1 MRVDT
6 DERNEIAAAMRRGLQ
21 QSGLTQAAFAVRLG
35 TSPTRLSTYLS
46 GKTVPSA
53 AIYLRALRLG
63 AAFDRVHRQ
72 GLTTPDATA
81 AAVDQT
87 LNAGDEDFALRLVLQ
102 ARDDVRGGATQPAD
116 LRQVWAHRARRI
128 TDERF
133 DTLLRAII
141 AHELGDEAPA
151 WAKDARLDRDW
162 VVADPFRDE
171 DSIRAQTPDWLAHA
185 RIFIAQRGLVT
196 V

>member
-1 MRVDT
+1 MRVDA
-6 DERNEIAAAMRRGLQ
+6 DERDEIAAAMRRSLQ
-21 QSGLTQAAFAVRLG
+21 QSGLTQAAFAVGLG

-53 AIYLRALRLG
+53 AIYLRAQRLG
-63 AAFDRVHRQ
+63 AAFDRAHQQ
-72 GLTTPDATA
+72 GLMTPDATA

-87 LNAGDEDFALRLVLQ
+87 LNGGDEDFALRLVLQ
-102 ARDDVRGGATQPAD
+102 ARDDLRGGTTQPAD
-116 LRQVWAHRARRI
+116 LRRVWAHRARRI

-141 AHELGDEAPA
+141 AHELGDEAPE
-151 WAKDARLDRDW
+151 WAKGARLDTDW

-171 DSIRAQTPDWLAHA
+171 DTIRAQTPDWLAHA
-185 RIFIAQRGLVT
+185 RIFTTQRGLVT
-196 V
+196 A